1 MGTCG
6 ADVGWAAANRC
17 EAFVRIAVC
26 MAIGAIHTIGM
37 AVCAIS
43 RYFFYWRTHYENCRV
58 VGRK

>member
-6 ADVGWAAANRC
+6 ADVAWAAENRC

-26 MAIGAIHTIGM
+26 VAIGAIRVISM

-43 RYFFYWRTHYENCRV
+43 RCFFYGGHIMRIAEL
-58 VGRK
+58 